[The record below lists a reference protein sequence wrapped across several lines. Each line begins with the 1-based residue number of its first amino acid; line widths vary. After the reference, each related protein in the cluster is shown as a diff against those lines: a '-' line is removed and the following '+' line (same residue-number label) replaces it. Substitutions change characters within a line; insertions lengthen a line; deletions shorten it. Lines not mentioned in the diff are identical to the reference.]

1 MAQAVNVIIH
11 AVGLLDEL
19 SSDQNPSPEKAHQR
33 DRRQGVKLSVR
44 SSRTAY
50 FAGSKTPS

>member
-44 SSRTAY
+44 SRTGY